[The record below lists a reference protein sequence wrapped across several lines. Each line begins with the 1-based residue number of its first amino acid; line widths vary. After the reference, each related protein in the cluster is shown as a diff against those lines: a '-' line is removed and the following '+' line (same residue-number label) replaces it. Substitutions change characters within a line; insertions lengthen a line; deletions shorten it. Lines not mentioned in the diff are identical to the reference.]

1 MMSINL
7 LRKAALVLASALTAI
22 TLTAAP
28 AAATQGWYVHSG
40 GYTGDPFGDMPC
52 LDTGAQLK
60 ANGTVQDYYCQV
72 NNGNGLWDL
81 WVIQGTWDFNS
92 HYGDVFD
99 CADAGYAQVSAHH
112 AYTWECRTAG
122 SHFDLYLI
130 LT

>member
-1 MMSINL
+1 MAMSSSRASFSSIRPACFAL
-7 LRKAALVLASALTAI
+7 PLSATLERSKMSLPQSCVAAVCRTA
-22 TLTAAP
+22 
-28 AAATQGWYVHSG
+28 
-40 GYTGDPFGDMPC
+40 
-52 LDTGAQLK
+52 GADLW
-60 ANGTVQDYYCQV
+60 
-72 NNGNGLWDL
+72 NGNGLWDL
-81 WVIQGTWDFNS
+81 WVIQGTWVFNS